1 MEKSSDIDATL
12 TPKASQVAER
22 ESARRKT
29 EYSRSPELSRLIVPG
44 GIGRDKIKDRHP
56 KT

>member
-12 TPKASQVAER
+12 TPKASQAAAAK

-29 EYSRSPELSRLIVPG
+29 EYSRSP
-44 GIGRDKIKDRHP
+44 D
-56 KT
+56 